1 MEHVSSNYTGSVPV
15 LNSGRPNSSNSIIDR
30 IRQITQSVLA
40 TMDQLY
46 EKFRLPA
53 TVALVIGLSIAVPL
67 SEAYFAAACILGVS
81 SILGLGVD
89 LYLGSRHRAYLCN
102 KIISK
107 DKDLQMQLRSIK
119 QQMEIAKLVEQTRQ
133 SPSREEFIENK
144 KNLAASLKNF
154 QKTIY
159 DAYVQYKSSLSAL
172 ELSCNHEDRFR
183 DCFHGILIGL
193 EPSFFYNDP
202 SSLCMEIINNI
213 ETSFDFAEKT
223 ISCEIALF
231 ENEVKK
237 RS

>member
-15 LNSGRPNSSNSIIDR
+15 LNSDRPNSSNSIIDR

-46 EKFRLPA
+46 EKFCLPA
-53 TVALVIGLSIAVPL
+53 TFALVIGLSIVVPL

-81 SILGLGVD
+81 SILGMGVD

-107 DKDLQMQLRSIK
+107 DKDLQMQLRNIQK
-119 QQMEIAKLVEQTRQ
+119 EMNIAKLVEQTRQ

-154 QKTIY
+154 QKTIS
-159 DAYVQYKSSLSAL
+159 DAYVQYKSSL
-172 ELSCNHEDRFR
+172 ELLVTRNHEDRFSS
-183 DCFHGILIGL
+183 CFHGILIGL

-231 ENEVKK
+231 ENE
-237 RS
+237 RF